1 MLIVHNPVIADL
13 QTKRYDFKMRILLI
27 FLRQLTTAVHNDFI
41 THDTLHTAGALRLPH
56 HGFSYIFET
65 NSHSFY
71 YYI

>member
-41 THDTLHTAGALRLPH
+41 AHDTLHTTLRLPH